1 MQRPGSAEES
11 EGWRKW
17 RKKRVRSRW
26 DKVGQSV
33 QSGPG
38 RDEGH
43 EARHETRTS
52 VTRKKH
58 LDTFGIL
65 WYMLHHV
72 ASCWV
77 DGGVCPNFI
86 CFCGVWWA
94 GWGGGVGCKN
104 VLTTLLF

>member
-17 RKKRVRSRW
+17 HKKRVRSRW

-72 ASCWV
+72 ASC
-77 DGGVCPNFI
+77 CI
-86 CFCGVWWA
+86 MLHH
-94 GWGGGVGCKN
+94 VG
-104 VLTTLLF
+104 